1 MPKQI
6 KVIFVGDSEVGKTSV
21 LTQGCSEDPFISK
34 IESTNMV
41 DLYFKKV
48 KIKENQITISVINII
63 SKKLNFKKPKNNNY

>member
-6 KVIFVGDSEVGKTSV
+6 KVIFVGDGGVGKTSV
-21 LTQGCSEDPFISK
+21 LTQACSEDPFISK

-48 KIKENQITISVINII
+48 KVKDNQITISVIIFYYFL
-63 SKKLNFKKPKNNNY
+63 LNNFFYC